1 VRNERIG
8 PVILPLA
15 RGSRLRR
22 ITMIEV
28 GRLSYFVQ
36 LSLAVVLLGSLRS
49 SAAAAE
55 INAYLL
61 SNGNI
66 GITVDENC
74 HGTINGFLGP
84 QALPCGFMTDPG
96 PGGLN
101 NVMTYDLLNPPGLV
115 AGDVLL
121 TDAGVVL
128 DVIRFNPNQRG
139 PGGGLG
145 TLVFYSDNV
154 DGFDSL
160 ADTVGPPTAFYA
172 NQVRVPE
179 VGTESVNGAV
189 YIPTAGQP
197 GFVAGASAPAEYH
210 LLSDVPEPA
219 TIGLLGIALL
229 GLVGTRGM
237 RTLRGERD

>member
-1 VRNERIG
+1 MKREA
-8 PVILPLA
+8 LLA
-15 RGSRLRR
+15 ALIATGLCG
-22 ITMIEV
+22 I
-28 GRLSYFVQ
+28 
-36 LSLAVVLLGSLRS
+36 
-49 SAAAAE
+49 SAASIVGADE
-55 INAYLL
+55 INLYLL

-66 GITVDENC
+66 GNTVDENC
-74 HGTINGFLGP
+74 NGTLNGFLGP
-84 QALPCGFMTDPG
+84 QALPCGFMMDPG

-160 ADTVGPPTAFYA
+160 ADTVGPPLAFYA

-179 VGTESVNGAV
+179 VGTETVNGAV
-189 YIPTAGQP
+189 YIPVAGQP
-197 GFVAGASAPAEYH
+197 GFVAGADAPVEYH
-210 LLSDVPEPA
+210 ILSDVPEPA
-219 TIGLLGIALL
+219 TFGLLGIALM
-229 GLVGTRGM
+229 GLAGIRRM
-237 RTLRGERD
+237 RTR